1 MTVGTK
7 LSFDK
12 AYIEQ
17 FSKDRNEPDWMRE
30 IRLDAIERAETLD
43 MPKPD
48 KTTIRN
54 WNFTDFN
61 HDYKTGDAVSDIKD
75 LPEVLQE
82 YFDAEKA
89 PENLIIQR
97 NHSAAYQVL
106 SADLKEKGVI
116 FTDLFTAVREH
127 GDLVKKYFMTEDGVS
142 VDEHKLTALHAA
154 LVNGGVFLYIPENV
168 QIDTPIQTIF
178 WQEDAE
184 ITLVNHVLIV
194 ADKNSSLTYVENY
207 ISHNDENETVANVIS
222 EVYALDGA
230 KIAYGA
236 VDNFAAATTTYV
248 NRRGIAGRDATIDWA
263 LGQMND
269 GNTISDNTTRLVG
282 DNSTS
287 QAKAVSVG
295 RGNQTQNFT
304 TTLHHYGKHTDG
316 FILQRGVMTEA
327 STAIFNAIGKIEH
340 GGTKSN
346 SEQESRVLML
356 SERARGDANPIL
368 LIDEDDVTAG
378 HAASVGRV
386 DPVQMY
392 YLKSRGIPEEE
403 ARRLLIHGFLDPV
416 VSQLPIE
423 SVKEQLK
430 QVIERKVN

>member
-17 FSKDRNEPDWMRE
+17 FSKDRNEPDWMRQ

-97 NHSAAYQVL
+97 NHSVAYQAL
-106 SADLKEKGVI
+106 SDDLKEKGVI

-178 WQEDAE
+178 WQEDPE

>member
-97 NHSAAYQVL
+97 NHSVAYQVL
-106 SADLKEKGVI
+106 SVDLKEKGVI

-178 WQEDAE
+178 WQEDPE

>member
-17 FSKDRNEPDWMRE
+17 FSKDRNEPDWMRQ

-178 WQEDAE
+178 WQEDPE

>member
-178 WQEDAE
+178 WQEDPE

>member
-1 MTVGTK
+1 MTVETK

-12 AYIEQ
+12 AYVEQ
-17 FSKDRNEPDWMRE
+17 FSKDRNEPEWMRKF
-30 IRLDAIERAETLD
+30 RLDAIEQAESLE

-54 WNFTDFN
+54 WNFTAFN
-61 HDYKTGDAVSDIKD
+61 HDFKTGEAVSSIQD
-75 LPEVLQE
+75 LPEELRNF
-82 YFDAEKA
+82 FDENQA

-97 NHSAAYQVL
+97 NHSVAYAAL
-106 SADLKEKGVI
+106 NDELKEKGVI
-116 FTDLFTAVREH
+116 FTDIHTAIREH
-127 GDLVKKYFMTEDGVS
+127 ADLVQKYFMTEDGVAVS
-142 VDEHKLTALHAA
+142 EHKLTALHAA
-154 LVNGGVFLYIPENV
+154 LVNGGVFLYIPENL
-168 QIDTPIQTIF
+168 QIETPIQSIF
-178 WQEDAE
+178 WQEDPE
-184 ITLVNHVLIV
+184 ITLVNHVLV
-194 ADKNSSLTYVENY
+194 VVDKNSSITYVENY
-207 ISHNDENETVANVIS
+207 LSHNGEHETVANIVT

-230 KIAYGA
+230 KVAYGA

-248 NRRGIAGRDATIDWA
+248 NRRGIASRDATIDWA

-269 GNTISDNTTRLVG
+269 GNTVSENITRLVG

-295 RGNQTQNFT
+295 RGNQIQNFT
-304 TTLHHYGKHTDG
+304 SMMHHDGKASDG
-316 FILQRGVMTEA
+316 FILQRGVMTEG

-340 GGTKSN
+340 GGTKAN

-356 SERARGDANPIL
+356 SEKSRGDANPIL

-386 DPVQMY
+386 DPLQVY
-392 YLKSRGIPEEE
+392 YLKSRGLTEEE
-403 ARRLLIHGFLDPV
+403 AQRLLIHGFLDPV

-423 SVKEQLK
+423 SVKKQLK
-430 QVIERKVN
+430 QVIERKIN